1 VWFVT
6 LGDLVDYKVG
16 ELVISFTSTHMAVW
30 CGPRDT
36 FRSPGKQLPGAAGQR
51 GTSTRSYLER
61 ARLSSF
67 LRFSGAFQKMLANI
81 APMARRS
88 ATVTAAVAAVM
99 VALSAVLA
107 GHKGLIGAAIAV
119 VVVAA
124 FFGMSVLA
132 LSRAAKINA
141 QAMMLAG
148 MGTYLVKILVLLFLV
163 GRFQDSTAFNPFV
176 FGLTAIVLV
185 LVYDIV
191 LAITWTKTKQLYVEP
206 DGER

>member
-1 VWFVT
+1 
-6 LGDLVDYKVG
+6 
-16 ELVISFTSTHMAVW
+16 
-30 CGPRDT
+30 
-36 FRSPGKQLPGAAGQR
+36 
-51 GTSTRSYLER
+51 
-61 ARLSSF
+61 
-67 LRFSGAFQKMLANI
+67 MLANI

-99 VALSAVLA
+99 VVFSAVLA
-107 GHKGLIGAAIAV
+107 GHKGVIGAAIAV
-119 VVVAA
+119 VVVAV

-163 GRFQDSTAFNPFV
+163 GRFQNSTAFNPFV